1 MKTADV
7 VHGQK
12 KPKKTQDWQDGK
24 SNRMERRLA
33 LTNKTEGEERILVGK
48 DIRG

>member
-12 KPKKTQDWQDGK
+12 NPKKTQYWQDGK
-24 SNRMERRLA
+24 SNKMERKEA
-33 LTNKTEGEERILVGK
+33 CDKTEGEERILVGK